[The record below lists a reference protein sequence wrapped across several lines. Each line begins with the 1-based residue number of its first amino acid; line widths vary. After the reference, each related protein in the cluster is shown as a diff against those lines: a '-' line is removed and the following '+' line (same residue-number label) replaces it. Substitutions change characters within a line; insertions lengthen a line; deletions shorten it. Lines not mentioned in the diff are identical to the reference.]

1 MVYFL
6 ACIESVGF
14 YTDQPYKDSN
24 WVKNFRAARWFNT
37 LEEAMAIPAE
47 IYLCADIAIHENTNH
62 SKTPLIEHRR
72 GKYRAYCRHCNQ
84 AYGHG
89 QYTLSRAV
97 HKYNQYVT
105 GKCENVILK
114 SLQDA
119 TKLKA
124 LGITESN
131 MPNTGMHVI
140 ALKDVQSKKK
150 PEQGIE

>member
-24 WVKNFRAARWFNT
+24 WVKNFRQATWFKT
-37 LEEAMAIPAE
+37 LEEAKAIPAD
-47 IYLCADIAIHENTNH
+47 IYLQADIRVYENGDH
-62 SKTPLIEHRR
+62 SKSPIIEHRR

-89 QYTLSRAV
+89 QLTRAAAIR
-97 HKYNQYVT
+97 KYEANIS
-105 GKCENVILK
+105 GKCTHEILN

-119 TKLKA
+119 SKLTDSSSLHMTLTK
-124 LGITESN
+124 I
-131 MPNTGMHVI
+131 PV
-140 ALKDVQSKKK
+140 
-150 PEQGIE
+150 